1 MNLDLRNSNETNKN
15 DWIEKRINKVMSEI
29 ENEFK
34 FKWNTLEKLF
44 SFKLDIEKK
53 ETTQNSSEYRN
64 ALIAEIEKK
73 ANSWDIISNNEE
85 KLNQA
90 KYEALANKIIE
101 ISKLTDEIQAWI
113 QELRAELLNDSFKE
127 ISLTSNS
134 LLTKW
139 LYSKWVLKRI
149 DDPKKFT
156 DQLLWLWVWTVES
169 LAIMWKF
176 GYDLWKWIVMSP
188 YHLVQ
193 IIRWKAKYDWI
204 EI

>member
-1 MNLDLRNSNETNKN
+1 MNLDLKNTNETNKN
-15 DWIEKRINKVMSEI
+15 DWIEKRIDKLISEI

-34 FKWNTLEKLF
+34 FKWNTLETLL

-53 ETTQNSSEYRN
+53 ETIQNSSEYRN

-73 ANSWDIISNNEE
+73 ANSWDIVWNNED
-85 KLNQA
+85 KLTQG

-113 QELRAELLNDSFKE
+113 QKLRAELLNDSFRE

-139 LYSKWVLKRI
+139 IYSKKTLKRI
-149 DDPKKFT
+149 DDPKNFI
-156 DQLLWLWVWTVES
+156 DQLLWLWVWTIETIAV
-169 LAIMWKF
+169 IWKF

-188 YHLVQ
+188 YHFVQ